1 MKSSLSAKLLHSQ
14 EKRVTDTRRDAGQSG
29 KENSLRKLEAQSD
42 DVLWILSEPPAYI
55 EEVA

>member
-1 MKSSLSAKLLHSQ
+1 MKSSLSAKLLQSQ
-14 EKRVTDTRRDAGQSG
+14 ERRATESRRDAGQQG
-29 KENSLRKLEAQSD
+29 KGTSLRKIEAQSE